1 MTLIVLLASF
11 ALLRGLGALGVRRFA
26 TWPAAAAHAVA
37 VMLFMTA
44 SAHFVPAGATVPMP
58 NHADLVAMV
67 PSAVPFPSAA
77 VHLTGVL
84 ELLGAVGLITARFR
98 RAAGYG
104 LALLFVLML
113 PANINA
119 AVAEIPFAG
128 EPASPLWQRV
138 PEQILYIAMALW
150 ATRGARPLPRLRRR
164 SAAAKATAPAPARAR
179 G

>member
-11 ALLRGLGALGVRRFA
+11 ALLRGLGALGVRRLA
-26 TWPAAAAHAVA
+26 TWPAAAAHAMA

-44 SAHFVPAGATVPMP
+44 SAHFVPAGATFMP
-58 NHADLVAMV
+58 NHGDLVAMV

-84 ELLGAVGLITARFR
+84 ELLGAVGLITGRFR

-104 LALLFVLML
+104 LAVLFVLML

-138 PEQILYIAMALW
+138 PEQVLYIAMALW
-150 ATRGARPLPRLRRR
+150 ATRGAQPLPRLRSRT
-164 SAAAKATAPAPARAR
+164 AAAPVR
-179 G
+179 GRDNSPVR